1 MSNKLNKRDLVDFID
16 YEIDREREYLS
27 SLNKN
32 GLGNSYGAG
41 NSVGVIDGL
50 QKVRNYITGEE

>member
-16 YEIDREREYLS
+16 YEIDREREHLS

-32 GLGNSYGAG
+32 GLENSYGAG